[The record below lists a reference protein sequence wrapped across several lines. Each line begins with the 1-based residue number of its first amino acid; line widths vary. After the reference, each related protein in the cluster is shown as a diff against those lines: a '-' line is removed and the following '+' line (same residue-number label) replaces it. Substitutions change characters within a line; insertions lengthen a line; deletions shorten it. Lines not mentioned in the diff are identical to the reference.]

1 MDEVVIEKL
10 VHGGQGLG
18 ALADGRKVFVWNA
31 LPGETVRARIIKK
44 KRSYA
49 EAIAEEILKASP
61 ERIDPLEG
69 NYLATSPWQMMTF
82 EAENRYKSAIVKEL
96 FTHEGVVIPNENLE
110 SSGKKVDLSTSQARA
125 GFAQDDR
132 AVVSVGSE
140 FHYRNKME
148 YSFWGDDDGLHL
160 ALHQR
165 GSHGKQIVQGSA
177 LAMPAVDAAANAV
190 LAELCR
196 LNVRASDLK
205 TVVVRCDQKGNAV
218 AALFVKPS
226 EFPRLKLPN
235 AVKNEP
241 WEDSPPKVAK
251 PVLKGLRVYHSNPK
265 SPASVPTLQL
275 YQLGTVRLDDSLLG
289 KTFVY
294 DVDSFFQVNIPVYEQ
309 ALSDIKAVCMSDPVD
324 MYAGVGSIGLSVANK
339 EVSLIEL
346 DVASA
351 CMADVNI
358 CEAGIDAEIVQA
370 SAEEVLGVIDG
381 SRPIIFDPPRAGLH
395 KKVVERCL
403 ETLPP
408 QIIYLSCNPAT
419 QARDI
424 FMLLQNY
431 RLVDFKLY
439 NFFPRTPHIE
449 TLAVLQ
455 RK

>member
-18 ALADGRKVFVWNA
+18 TLADGRKVFVWNA
-31 LPGETVRARIIKK
+31 LPGETVRVRIIKK

-61 ERIDPLEG
+61 ERIDPLED

-96 FTHEGVVIPNENLE
+96 FTHEGVVIPHENLE
-110 SSGKKVDLSTSQARA
+110 SSGEKGYLSTSPARA

-177 LAMPAVDAAANAV
+177 LAMPALDDAARAV
-190 LAELCR
+190 LSELQR
-196 LNVRASDLK
+196 LDLRAGDLK
-205 TVVVRCDQKGNAV
+205 TVIVRCNQAGEAV

-226 EFPRLKLPN
+226 KFPRLKLPN
-235 AVKNEP
+235 AVKSP
-241 WEDSPPKVAK
+241 VSKDSPVTT
-251 PVLKGLRVYHSNPK
+251 LKGLRVYHSNPR
-265 SPASVPTLQL
+265 SPASVPTTLL
-275 YQLGTVRLDDSLLG
+275 YELGDCGLRDKLLG
-289 KTFVY
+289 QTFSY
-294 DVDSFFQVNIPVYEQ
+294 DVDSFFQVNEPVYTR
-309 ALSDIKAVCMSDPVD
+309 ALESIRAHCQGDPVD
-324 MYAGVGSIGLSVANK
+324 MYAGVGSIGLSVA
-339 EVSLIEL
+339 EREAILVEL
-346 DVASA
+346 DFRTAAMARANA
-351 CMADVNI
+351 CDSPVF
-358 CEAGIDAEIVQA
+358 AEVVES
-370 SAEEVLGVIDG
+370 SAEKALEYIDG
-381 SRPIIFDPPRAGLH
+381 SQPVIFDPPRAGLH
-395 KKVVERCL
+395 ANVVKRCL
-403 ETLPP
+403 EVRPP

-419 QARDI
+419 HARDLA
-424 FMLLQNY
+424 LLQSAY
-431 RLVDFKLY
+431 KMTHFEIF

-449 TLAVLQ
+449 TLAVLE

>member
-18 ALADGRKVFVWNA
+18 TLADGRKVFVWNA
-31 LPGETVRARIIKK
+31 LPGETVRVRIIKK

-110 SSGKKVDLSTSQARA
+110 SSGKKGDLSTSRTRA

-177 LAMPAVDAAANAV
+177 LALPAVDDAARAA

-196 LNVRASDLK
+196 LHVRASDLK
-205 TVVVRCDQKGNAV
+205 TLIVRCDQSGRAV

-226 EFPRLKLPN
+226 KFPRLKLPN
-235 AVKNEP
+235 AVKSP
-241 WEDSPPKVAK
+241 VSKDSPVS
-251 PVLKGLRVYHSNPK
+251 VLKGLRVYHSNPR
-265 SPASVPTLQL
+265 SPASVPTTLL
-275 YQLGTVRLDDSLLG
+275 YELGDCGLRGTLLG
-289 KTFVY
+289 REFHY
-294 DVDSFFQVNIPVYEQ
+294 DVDSFFQVNLPVYER
-309 ALSDIKAVCMSDPVD
+309 ALESIRTHCERDPVD
-324 MYAGVGSIGLSVANK
+324 MYAGVGSIGLSVAEK
-339 EVSLIEL
+339 EAILVEL
-346 DVASA
+346 DSRTAAMARANA
-351 CMADVNI
+351 CDSPVF
-358 CEAGIDAEIVQA
+358 AEVIES
-370 SAEEVLGVIDG
+370 SAEKALEYIDG
-381 SRPIIFDPPRAGLH
+381 SQPVIFDPPRAGLH
-395 KKVVERCL
+395 ANVVRCCL
-403 ETLPP
+403 EVRPP

-419 QARDI
+419 HARDI
-424 FMLLQNY
+424 ALLADSY
-431 RLVDFKLY
+431 AVTYFEVF

-449 TLAVLQ
+449 TLAVLR

>member
-18 ALADGRKVFVWNA
+18 TLADGRKVFVWNA
-31 LPGETVRARIIKK
+31 LPGEKVRVRIIKK

-61 ERIDPLEG
+61 ERIDPLED

-110 SSGKKVDLSTSQARA
+110 SSGKKGDLSTSPARA
-125 GFAQDDR
+125 GFAQADR

-177 LAMPAVDAAANAV
+177 LALPAVDDAARAV
-190 LAELCR
+190 LAELRR

-205 TVVVRCDQKGNAV
+205 TLIVRCDQSGRVV

-226 EFPRLKLPN
+226 KFPRLELPPQ
-235 AVKNEP
+235 VKRP
-241 WEDSPPKVAK
+241 LQKDSP
-251 PVLKGLRVYHSNPK
+251 LSEGGGNLEGLRVYHSNPK
-265 SPASVPTLQL
+265 SPASVRTKLLYELGDCTL
-275 YQLGTVRLDDSLLG
+275 TDTLLG
-289 KTFVY
+289 MMYHY
-294 DVDSFFQVNIPVYEQ
+294 DVDSFFQVNLPVYER
-309 ALSDIKAVCMSDPVD
+309 ALEHIRTHSQGDPVD
-324 MYAGVGSIGLSVANK
+324 MYAGVGTIGLSVAK
-339 EVSLIEL
+339 DRVTLVEL
-346 DVASA
+346 DAATAAMARVNASGLDTGA
-351 CMADVNI
+351 SVV
-358 CEAGIDAEIVQA
+358 EASTEKTLEYITKKQPV
-370 SAEEVLGVIDG
+370 
-381 SRPIIFDPPRAGLH
+381 IFDPPRAGLH
-395 KKVVERCL
+395 VKVVERCL
-403 ETLPP
+403 DVRPP

-419 QARDI
+419 HARDI
-424 FMLLQNY
+424 ALLQEAY
-431 RLVDFKLY
+431 MMTDFEVY

-449 TLAVLQ
+449 TLAVLE